1 MSLNASN
8 FDQVFTANVKVVE
21 VFRDSHK
28 NLRVS
33 KGRGPPSVFQRGGKG
48 EKREKFSSVQSCRK
62 ARKRKEKH
70 TKSREI
76 VGQV

>member
-33 KGRGPPSVFQRGGKG
+33 KWGGDLPLLFKEEVKVRKERSFQVCEVAGRQGKG
-48 EKREKFSSVQSCRK
+48 RK
-62 ARKRKEKH
+62 NIPRAGR
-70 TKSREI
+70 
-76 VGQV
+76 

>member
-33 KGRGPPSVFQRGGKG
+33 KWGGGPPSTFQRGGKG
-48 EKREKFSSVQSCRK
+48 EKREKFSSV
-62 ARKRKEKH
+62 
-70 TKSREI
+70 
-76 VGQV
+76 

>member
-33 KGRGPPSVFQRGGKG
+33 KWGGG
-48 EKREKFSSVQSCRK
+48 TSLYFSKRR
-62 ARKRKEKH
+62 
-70 TKSREI
+70 
-76 VGQV
+76 